1 VILKNIEVMS
11 RNFAKMFK
19 TDKPWAAIS
28 VSTRPEDFA
37 VLSDVNRVDLLQLSF
52 WDIANPES
60 SDISDLRRK
69 NCFKKEQARQILDFV
84 KRNESKIEILL
95 VHCEAGASRSPGIA
109 AAISKILWN
118 DDEMYF
124 KKYMP
129 NGFVYKMILEEH
141 FGTMVKVPEVQEK
154 IYDSIDCLE

>member
-1 VILKNIEVMS
+1 MILKNIEVMS
-11 RNFAKMFK
+11 RNFAQIFVC
-19 TDKPWAAIS
+19 DKSWAAIS
-28 VSTRPEDFA
+28 ISTRPEEFA

-69 NCFKKEQARQILDFV
+69 NCFKAEQAKKILEFL
-84 KRNESKIEILL
+84 KLNESKIETLL
-95 VHCEAGASRSPGIA
+95 VHCEAGVSRSPAVA

-118 DDEMYF
+118 EDEMYF
-124 KKYMP
+124 KKYLP